1 MVDPGSY
8 VVLGQIFDRDRVP
21 FSWGRRLLRHYN
33 RTEPTDRLRP
43 QFPRRLTNFRL
54 FGSDF
59 VWRPCEMERCRL
71 QRGQVTCMLQAAM
84 LIFGKSPENGRTILL
99 RLKFETKFRAGS
111 HSHYNL
117 NSQLRANFSG
127 SHLNKLWFGGNE
139 IFYSSTIQ
147 T

>member
-1 MVDPGSY
+1 
-8 VVLGQIFDRDRVP
+8 
-21 FSWGRRLLRHYN
+21 
-33 RTEPTDRLRP
+33 
-43 QFPRRLTNFRL
+43 
-54 FGSDF
+54 
-59 VWRPCEMERCRL
+59 MERCRL

-139 IFYSSTIQ
+139 MFYSTTIQ
-147 T
+147 A